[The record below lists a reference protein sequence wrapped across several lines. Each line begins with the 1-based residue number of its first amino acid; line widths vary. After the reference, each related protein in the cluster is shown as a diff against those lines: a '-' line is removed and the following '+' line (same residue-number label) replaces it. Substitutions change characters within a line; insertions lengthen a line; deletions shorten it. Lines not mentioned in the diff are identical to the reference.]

1 MWKSTLRGL
10 VILLAFS
17 IVVGACTL
25 DAEVNPR
32 ATMAADDPSTT
43 TASVGPATTTTITA
57 IPTTTTIPVGEGV
70 KLVDESVYPSG
81 ILVHSTDLTSDP
93 GLDFYGVGFSLP
105 PGSEVRVPFDGYL
118 TLRGMPFVETPW
130 GRTEPVQILSL
141 INGRDPQEA
150 EHGLQILILAS
161 GMEFPE
167 GTAIFETPES
177 DVFTYVTS
185 EGDIRT
191 LIYDIPVTAGDVI
204 GVMANPERE
213 LRIGVEGQNLVA
225 VLATFDLLSGK
236 GSDDTVE
243 VLQSY
248 FPYLALVSATAAAT
262 TTTTTTTVPRIANAA
277 EEIGGDGTPGCC
289 LILEERWCS
298 QGVRVAWTRKVHGA
312 GPDPVW
318 WTATGVAFEVSPG
331 SPLFAPSDGVAIY
344 SVDPG
349 FGRSLL
355 LFTPARQS
363 DEGGG
368 EVFVVYLIKTPDPPS
383 LKWPG
388 RSVEKGDVM
397 AFVSQFS
404 PIDSRRSWVEPPGNY
419 NLIVEIAAIPGD
431 PFWEEFGVEPSF
443 LYGTPQFFS

>member
-1 MWKSTLRGL
+1 MRMGALRNL
-10 VILLAFS
+10 VFLLAFS
-17 IVVGACTL
+17 IVIEACTL
-25 DAEVNPR
+25 DADVNAR

-43 TASVGPATTTTITA
+43 TTSVGPVATTTITA
-57 IPTTTTIPVGEGV
+57 LATTTTTIPVGEGV
-70 KLVDESVYPSG
+70 KLVDESVYASG
-81 ILVHSTDLTSDP
+81 IPVHSTDLTSDP
-93 GLDFYGVGFSLP
+93 GSDFYGIGFSLP

-118 TLRGMPFVETPW
+118 TLRGMPFLETPW

-141 INGRDPQEA
+141 INGRNPQEA
-150 EHGLQILILAS
+150 EHGQQILILAS

-177 DVFTYVTS
+177 DVFTYETS

-243 VLQSY
+243 VLHSY
-248 FPYLALVSATAAAT
+248 FPYLASALATAAAT
-262 TTTTTTTVPRIANAA
+262 TTTTTTVPRITNAT
-277 EEIGGDGTPGCC
+277 EEIGGDETPGSC

-298 QGVRVAWTRKVHGA
+298 QGVRVAWTNKVWGP

-318 WTATGVAFEVSPG
+318 TTTTGVAFEVSPG
-331 SPLFAPSDGVAIY
+331 SPLFAPSDGTAIY
-344 SVDPG
+344 SVDPELG
-349 FGRSLL
+349 
-355 LFTPARQS
+355 QS
-363 DEGGG
+363 ILTLEVRGLDEGGSWFG
-368 EVFVVYLIKTPDPPS
+368 AYLIATPDSPS
-383 LKWPG
+383 LGWPG
-388 RSVEKGDVM
+388 RSVKTGDVI

-404 PIDSRRSWVEPPGNY
+404 PVDSRRSWVEPPGNY
-419 NLIVEIAAIPGD
+419 NLILPIWGLAEH
-431 PFWEEFGVEPSF
+431 PFWEIFGVEPSF
-443 LYGTPQFFS
+443 LEGTPQFFS